1 MGSPVP
7 PPVNSKRV
15 DGGRAAFRVSL
26 SHNHQD
32 GGGETGEGDITSDG
46 TWRPEED
53 VNSPVPPPV
62 NSKRVDGGRAAFTVS
77 LS

>member
-1 MGSPVP
+1 MVSLSHNHLDGGGRGEGDIPCDGTGRPAEDVGSPVP

-32 GGGETGEGDITSDG
+32 GGGGD
-46 TWRPEED
+46 R
-53 VNSPVPPPV
+53 
-62 NSKRVDGGRAAFTVS
+62 
-77 LS
+77 